1 MKKLLL
7 LSFTTFSLFTAKAQ
21 NVIYLFGMDG
31 SGRPVINTAAIP
43 NVVNTGGWA
52 DVLSKPSLVTSL
64 TTTGTSGAATFNTG
78 TGVLNIP
85 NYTPSA
91 YTGGTGISVAGSV
104 ITNTAPDQTVA
115 ISSGAG
121 IGVTGTYPN
130 FTVTNSA
137 PDQTVSLTG
146 ANGITTSGTYPNF
159 TITLADPVFN
169 TGVIRSLNTNYTI
182 SSTKKARVYYTIRI
196 AYNITVLLGSTGS
209 VDLQYSTNGGSTWI
223 TLSTVSNS
231 LNLGLALTGY
241 NDFPISGEI
250 PANAL
255 VRLNST
261 VTNATNTYQK
271 GEEVTY

>member
-1 MKKLLL
+1 MKRSILILAVL
-7 LSFTTFSLFTAKAQ
+7 MLSHFANAQ
-21 NVIYLFGMDG
+21 NVIYLFGMDNQG
-31 SGRPVINTAAIP
+31 HPVINTVP
-43 NVVNTGGWA
+43 VPGVVNTGSWA
-52 DVLSKPSLVTSL
+52 DILSKPNIPTSL
-64 TTTGTSGAATFNTG
+64 TTTGSGAATMIS
-78 TGVLNIP
+78 GVLNIP
-85 NYTPSA
+85 TPATATPYSA
-91 YTGGTGISVAGSV
+91 GSGISVVSNV
-104 ITNTAPDQTVA
+104 VTNT
-115 ISSGAG
+115 S
-121 IGVTGTYPN
+121 
-130 FTVTNSA
+130 

-146 ANGITTSGTYPNF
+146 SNGITISGTYPNF
-159 TITLADPVFN
+159 TIALADPVFN
-169 TGVIRSLNTNYTI
+169 TAVSRSLNASYTI
-182 SSTKKARVYYTIRI
+182 SNTKKARVYYTIRI

-223 TLSTVSNS
+223 TVATVTNS